1 MNQVIFNAH
10 DMVIGMTAFLCVFF
24 SLVVVASKR
33 FKHISAYLLAGFLV
47 SQAFIALHEVILYGT
62 QFLFVMLNF
71 SPSFFFVV
79 AGAFYIDGAL
89 LYFYIRSL
97 IYSDFLFRKADL
109 WHLVPIAIYFIYM
122 LNAFYLQDN
131 VFKREVALY
140 FRFDLIQ
147 QYLSLDTLAKA
158 LRFGYA
164 LCGLYLISKY
174 RDRLKEVYADI
185 AAIDL
190 SWLKLM
196 VTSFLFIMFVELL
209 LAAIKIIGLFYPVK
223 IDLLIY
229 MGLSSYYAK
238 FLTINLLLFFS
249 ALNVSALKRIQQ
261 KPVDLTAK
269 VEPVSQEYID
279 RIEAYMRESKP
290 YLKTSITF
298 ESLSELLDVPPREL
312 SATLNRHFKVN
323 FYEFINNYRIEDAK
337 CLLKSEAYKGKTI
350 TEIFTEVGFNSKS
363 VFNTFFRKAEGMTPS
378 EYRKT
383 KSP

>member
-10 DMVIGMTAFLCVFF
+10 DMVIGMTAFLCFFF

-33 FKHISAYLLAGFLV
+33 FKPISAYLLAGFLV
-47 SQAFIALHEVILYGT
+47 SQAFIALHEEILYGT
-62 QFLFVMLNF
+62 QFRFVTLDF
-71 SPSFFFVV
+71 SPNFFFVG

-97 IYSDFLFRKADL
+97 IYSDFRFCKTDL
-109 WHLVPIAIYFIYM
+109 WHLVPIAMYFIYM
-122 LNAFYLQDN
+122 LNAFYLQDDI
-131 VFKREVALY
+131 FKREVAQY
-140 FRFDLIQ
+140 FRYDLIQ
-147 QYLSLDTLAKA
+147 QYLPLDAMAKT

-164 LCGLYLISKY
+164 LCGLYLIGKY

-196 VTSFLFIMFVELL
+196 VTSFLLIMFVELL
-209 LAAIKIIGLFYPVK
+209 LAAIKIMGLFYVVE

-229 MGLSSYYAK
+229 LGLSSYYAK
-238 FLTINLLLFFS
+238 FMTINLLLFFS

-261 KPVDLTAK
+261 KPADLTVK
-269 VEPVSQEYID
+269 VAPVNQEYID
-279 RIEAYMRESKP
+279 RIEAYMSESKP
-290 YLKTSITF
+290 YLKANITF

-312 SATLNRHFKVN
+312 SATLNRHFKMN
-323 FYEFINNYRIEDAK
+323 FYEFINNYRIEEAK
-337 CLLKSEAYKGKTI
+337 LLLKSEAYKGATI

-363 VFNTFFRKAEGMTPS
+363 VFYTFFRKAEGMTPS

-383 KSP
+383 LSI